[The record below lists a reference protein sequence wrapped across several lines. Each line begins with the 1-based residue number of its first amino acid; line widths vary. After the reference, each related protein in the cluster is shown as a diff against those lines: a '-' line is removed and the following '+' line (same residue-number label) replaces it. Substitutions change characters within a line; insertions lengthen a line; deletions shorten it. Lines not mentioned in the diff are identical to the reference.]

1 MRFLSLLGLAGLTA
15 ASPVDNGARVLRPQG
30 LTVFSRDGFD
40 APGHAVDAIHR
51 CFKLEAPAYK
61 NVHAYQ
67 VTDIVCNFMATDRC
81 SGKAVLTTDARG
93 TVSISSYSVCGRML
107 MCG

>member
-1 MRFLSLLGLAGLTA
+1 MRLLSLLGLAGLA
-15 ASPVDNGARVLRPQG
+15 APSPIDNGARALRPQG
-30 LTVFSRDGFD
+30 LTVFAQDGFD
-40 APGHAVDAIHR
+40 GPGHVVDAIHR
-51 CFKLEAPAYK
+51 CFNLKAPAYK

-67 VTDIVCNFMATDRC
+67 VTDLVCNFMATDRC

-93 TVSISSYSVCGRML
+93 TVSISFYSVCGRML